1 MEGKGRPR
9 KNEHSLMNEMIEK
22 IAFKIREQDK
32 KTNCRKANKDEWFRL
47 MSPNKTC
54 LFKRGS
60 NMEKT
65 AGR

>member
-32 KTNCRKANKDEWFRL
+32 KQIVE
-47 MSPNKTC
+47 
-54 LFKRGS
+54 KRIKMG
-60 NMEKT
+60 
-65 AGR
+65 GLD